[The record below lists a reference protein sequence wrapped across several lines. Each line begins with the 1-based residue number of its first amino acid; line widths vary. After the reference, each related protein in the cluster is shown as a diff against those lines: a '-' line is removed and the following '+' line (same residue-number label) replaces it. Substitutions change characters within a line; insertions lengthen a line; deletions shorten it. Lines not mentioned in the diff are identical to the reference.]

1 MRKINIGLLIAA
13 GLCVISLTGC
23 SGDLTEKVKQTQT
36 RIQVGTNINLND
48 LFECEE
54 GVQLGFK
61 NADSF
66 NSQKVGSYSLDATI
80 SADGK
85 QAEKSY
91 LVDVYD
97 DIAPEVNAEDIVIY
111 ENDEYDLLED
121 VTVTDNSGEKIE
133 ATVSEQNV
141 DNKKAGEY
149 SVKYLASDSSG
160 NQGEKQIKVTVKQK
174 WTFSK
179 LKKTAK
185 QIVKDKK
192 LDKLTVRAN
201 SDKNTVWVESKSF
214 FDITEKKEAFYY
226 MIAGWA
232 ISIEDNK
239 LSNGLLVESY
249 ITDLND
255 YHTPEKLYVKSNKG
269 KIESDSSNYRL
280 DHEIK
285 NGVVLYTSFLQFLFT
300 DEEKLKKSIE
310 IFQGDNIQLN
320 IYAKDN
326 SNYSYKVSKKY
337 RKTFDQ
343 LVEFYNELNH
353 S

>member
-1 MRKINIGLLIAA
+1 MNIGLLIAT

-23 SGDLTEKVKQTQT
+23 SGDLTEKVKQKQT

-66 NSQKVGSYSLDATI
+66 NSQKVGSYSLDTTI
-80 SADGK
+80 SADNN
-85 QAEKSY
+85 QVDATY

-97 DIAPEVNAEDIVIY
+97 DIAPEINAEDIVIY
-111 ENDEYDLLED
+111 ENDEFDLLKD
-121 VTVTDNSGEKIE
+121 VTVTDNSGENIE

-160 NQGEKQIKVTVKQK
+160 NQGEKQVKVTVKQK
-174 WTFSK
+174 WTFSN

-192 LDKLTVRAN
+192 LDNLLVRSN
-201 SDKNTVWVESKSF
+201 SDKKTVWVESKKF
-214 FDITEKKEAFYY
+214 FDITEKKDAFYY
-226 MIAGWA
+226 MIPGWA
-232 ISIEDNK
+232 LIIEDNEI
-239 LSNGLLVESY
+239 SNGLLVNSY

-255 YHTPEKLYVKSNKG
+255 YHTPEQLYIKSNKG
-269 KIESDSSNYRL
+269 KIVSDSSNYDL
-280 DHEIK
+280 SYDIK
-285 NGVVLYTSFLQFLFT
+285 NGIGLYTSFLQFLFT
-300 DEEKLKKSIE
+300 DEEKLQNSID
-310 IFQGDNIQLN
+310 IFQGDKILFN
-320 IYAKDN
+320 IYTDDN
-326 SNYSYKVSKKY
+326 KSYSYKISNKE
-337 RKTFDQ
+337 RKTINQ
-343 LVEFYNELNH
+343 LIEFYNELNH

>member
-1 MRKINIGLLIAA
+1 MNIGLLIAT

-23 SGDLTEKVKQTQT
+23 SGDLTEKVKQKQT

-66 NSQKVGSYSLDATI
+66 NSQKVGSYSLEATI
-80 SADGK
+80 SADSK
-85 QAEKSY
+85 QADTSY
-91 LVDVYD
+91 IVDVYD
-97 DIAPEVNAEDIVIY
+97 DVVPEINAEDIVIY
-111 ENDEYDLLED
+111 EDDEYDLLKD

-192 LDKLTVRAN
+192 LDKLTVKAN
-201 SDKNTVWVESKSF
+201 SDKETVWVESKNF
-214 FDITEKKEAFYY
+214 FDITEKKDAFYY

-232 ISIEDNK
+232 IVVEDNK
-239 LSNGLLVESY
+239 LSNGLLVNSF

-255 YHTPEKLYVKSNKG
+255 YHTPEKLYIKSNKG
-269 KIESDSSNYRL
+269 EIISDSSTYNL
-280 DHEIK
+280 DPEIK
-285 NGVVLYTSFLQFLFT
+285 NGVALYTSFLQFLFT
-300 DEEKLKKSIE
+300 DEEKLKKSMD
-310 IFQGDNIQLN
+310 IFQGDKILFN
-320 IYAKDN
+320 IYTNDN
-326 SNYSYKVSKKY
+326 NNYSYKVSKKY

-353 S
+353 II

>member
-1 MRKINIGLLIAA
+1 MNIGLMIAT
-13 GLCVISLTGC
+13 GLCIISLTGC
-23 SGDLTEKVKQTQT
+23 SGNLTEKVKQKQT

-66 NSQKVGSYSLDATI
+66 NSQKVGSYSLDTTI
-80 SADGK
+80 SADSK
-85 QAEKSY
+85 QADTSY
-91 LVDVYD
+91 IVDVYD
-97 DIAPEVNAEDIVIY
+97 DVVPEINAEDIVIY
-111 ENDEYDLLED
+111 ENDEYDLLKD

-133 ATVSEQNV
+133 ATVLEQNV

-192 LDKLTVRAN
+192 LDRLVVLTN
-201 SDKNTVWVESKSF
+201 KKTVSVESNRF
-214 FDITEKKEAFYY
+214 FDIIDKKESFYY

-232 ISIEDNK
+232 MIIEDNEI
-239 LSNGLLVESY
+239 SNGLFVDSY
-249 ITDLND
+249 ITDIND
-255 YHTPEKLYVKSNKG
+255 YHTPETLYIKSNKG
-269 KIESDSSNYRL
+269 KMVSDSSSYNL
-280 DHEIK
+280 DPEIK
-285 NGVVLYTSFLQFLFT
+285 NGATFYNSFLRFLFT
-300 DEEKLKKSIE
+300 DEEKLKKSID
-310 IFQGDNIQLN
+310 IFQGDKILINIHTN
-320 IYAKDN
+320 DN
-326 SNYSYKVSKKY
+326 ESYSYKVSKKY

-353 S
+353 II

>member
-1 MRKINIGLLIAA
+1 MRKMNIGLLIAT

-23 SGDLTEKVKQTQT
+23 SGDLTEKVKQKQT

-80 SADGK
+80 SADSK
-85 QAEKSY
+85 QADTSY
-91 LVDVYD
+91 IVDVYD
-97 DIAPEVNAEDIVIY
+97 DVVPEINAEDIVIY
-111 ENDEYDLLED
+111 ENDEYDLLKD
-121 VTVTDNSGEKIE
+121 VTVTDNSGEEIE

-192 LDKLTVRAN
+192 LDKLTVKAN
-201 SDKNTVWVESKSF
+201 SDKETVWVESKNF
-214 FDITEKKEAFYY
+214 FDITEKKDAFYY

-232 ISIEDNK
+232 IVVEDNK
-239 LSNGLLVESY
+239 LSNGLLVNSF

-255 YHTPEKLYVKSNKG
+255 YHTPEKLYIKSNKG
-269 KIESDSSNYRL
+269 KIISDSSTYNL
-280 DHEIK
+280 DPEIK
-285 NGVVLYTSFLQFLFT
+285 NGVSLYTSFLQFLFT
-300 DEEKLKKSIE
+300 DEEKLKKSMD
-310 IFQGDNIQLN
+310 IFQGDKILFN
-320 IYAKDN
+320 IYTNDN
-326 SNYSYKVSKKY
+326 NNYSYKVSKKY

-343 LVEFYNELNH
+343 LVEFYNELSH